1 MKRYVLVLTGLLFF
15 VGTQAGAETGAYGG
29 VSIGSSVVKETSE
42 GMTFKGND
50 FAWAAWG
57 GYMFSDNFGIE
68 AGWADWGKADD
79 RIPIG
84 QGQSLT
90 AEIDASGYQVVLL
103 GVVPLNDNIDL
114 LGKAGVAVWDSEYFL
129 ESVSIG
135 KDDGTDLALG
145 IGARWNLESGI
156 GIRAEFEWYDIPD
169 TDRAWLIMA
178 GLQWNFK

>member
-1 MKRYVLVLTGLLFF
+1 MRKYVLALSGLLLF
-15 VGTQAGAETGAYGG
+15 VGTHASADTGAFAG
-29 VSIGSSVVKETSE
+29 VSVGSSVVKETSE
-42 GMTFKGND
+42 GVTFKGSD

-79 RIPIG
+79 TI
-84 QGQSLT
+84 QGIK

-103 GVVPLNDNIDL
+103 GVLPINDNIDL
-114 LGKAGVAVWDSEYFL
+114 LGKAGVAVWDSEYFI

-135 KDDGTDLALG
+135 KDDGNDLALG
-145 IGARWNLESGI
+145 IGARWNMDNGI
-156 GIRAEFEWYDIPD
+156 GIRAELEWYDIPD

>member
-1 MKRYVLVLTGLLFF
+1 MKKYVLALAGLLFL
-15 VGTQAGAETGAYGG
+15 VGTHANAETGAYGG
-29 VSIGSSVVKETSE
+29 VSVGSSVGKETSE

-50 FAWAAWG
+50 FAWAVWG
-57 GYMFSDNFGIE
+57 GYMFSDNFGVE
-68 AGWADWGKADD
+68 AGWADWGKPDD
-79 RIPIG
+79 TL
-84 QGQSLT
+84 QGIN

-103 GVVPLNDNIDL
+103 GVLPLNDNVDL
-114 LGKAGVAVWDSEYFL
+114 LGKAGFAVWDSEYFI

-145 IGARWNLESGI
+145 IGARWNTESGI
-156 GIRAEFEWYDIPD
+156 GIRAELEWYDIPD